1 MLHIQVGLEINPV
14 ELPDAGVYSIKLVN
28 PLGED
33 VSEGNINVRKV
44 YSAPTFSQKFTDLQ
58 QVRNN
63 YWEKAR
69 FIAVARW
76 YWCV

>member
-1 MLHIQVGLEINPV
+1 M

-33 VSEGNINVRKV
+33 CSDGNINVRKV

-58 QVRNN
+58 QVRDFNTTV
-63 YWEKAR
+63 R
-69 FIAVARW
+69 FFFFPDPEPRTT
-76 YWCV
+76 